1 MRKQKIILLVLTF
14 LLIGLSL
21 NARAARRTLSAGATY
36 AHLSSAEECMDA
48 SMNGPGFYLYG
59 LIQRKK
65 TSPLAIFSDIVVFF
79 PSKVKWDDSKIDRDE
94 FDHLNCV
101 DMIVGPAYTQAFY
114 DQLWVNAGG
123 GIYLLNTYMKMS
135 SDLRADSFSV
145 GAGLSANV
153 QYKLTNNLFLEGG
166 LRAGW
171 TFWGWYDYEIDS
183 DYDVET
189 YTDSSWTIAGKLGL
203 SFQY

>member
-1 MRKQKIILLVLTF
+1 
-14 LLIGLSL
+14 
-21 NARAARRTLSAGATY
+21 
-36 AHLSSAEECMDA
+36 MDA

-135 SDLRADSFSV
+135 SDLYADSFSV

-153 QYKLTNNLFLEGG
+153 QYKLTNNLSLEGG
-166 LRAGW
+166 IRAGW